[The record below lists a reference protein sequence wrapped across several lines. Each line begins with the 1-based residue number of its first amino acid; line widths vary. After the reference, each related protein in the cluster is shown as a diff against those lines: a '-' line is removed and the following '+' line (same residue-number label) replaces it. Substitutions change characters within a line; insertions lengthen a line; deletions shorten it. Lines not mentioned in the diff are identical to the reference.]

1 MLYNSIEKLKK
12 QLNGLKFK
20 GEMIMCT
27 TTKEMN
33 ETMEQI
39 KEWKRIKEQAEDNI
53 SALNAKAIEF
63 LNETDECE
71 AVDKKGNPIRK
82 FTGTIFKATL
92 SVQERESVDKAEV
105 KKLLNA
111 EDYKKV
117 SKINTYPV
125 LRIS

>member
-1 MLYNSIEKLKK
+1 
-12 QLNGLKFK
+12 
-20 GEMIMCT
+20 MCMT
-27 TTKEMN
+27 IKEMN

-63 LNETDECE
+63 LNE
-71 AVDKKGNPIRK
+71 

-92 SVQERESVDKAEV
+92 SVQERESVDKSEV
-105 KKLLNA
+105 KKLLSA
-111 EDYKKV
+111 EEYRKV
-117 SKINTYPV
+117 SKVSIYPV

>member
-1 MLYNSIEKLKK
+1 
-12 QLNGLKFK
+12 
-20 GEMIMCT
+20 MCMT
-27 TTKEMN
+27 IKEMN

-39 KEWKRIKEQAEDNI
+39 EEWKRIREQADDNI
-53 SALNAKAIEF
+53 SALNAKIIEF
-63 LNETDECE
+63 LNEMVECGTI
-71 AVDKKGNPIRK
+71 DKKGNPIRK

-105 KKLLNA
+105 KKLLSA

-117 SKINTYPV
+117 SKVSVYPV